1 MSKKN
6 RVKIKSAGSANTTL
20 LERLDRVER
29 LLGTVVGEDQL
40 NLRFCVE
47 SWRLTSE
54 HALRQNAQLKRQQQE
69 LTLMGGFCAKNME
82 LYQTYLAEVKAK
94 MIEQQKAAQEPLPP
108 APPTPAS
115 AAVPPQTA
123 SSAPAPH
130 THPGMEAKLGVPPG
144 HVIVDKPVP
153 LPKDFPGPLTPENFE
168 EKGDK
173 LIDAAIALGFDEEKD
188 LKGKTAGEI
197 LEMVRLREKEMTEQ
211 KET

>member
-6 RVKIKSAGSANTTL
+6 RVVEQKMKSAGSANTTL
-20 LERLDRVER
+20 LERLDLVER

-94 MIEQQKAAQEPLPP
+94 MIEQQKAAQAPLPP
-108 APPTPAS
+108 APPTPT
-115 AAVPPQTA
+115 AVPVAPTPIEAKNNAPTPQAIDTPKDPA
-123 SSAPAPH
+123 EKVPPNETPAP
-130 THPGMEAKLGVPPG
+130 
-144 HVIVDKPVP
+144 
-153 LPKDFPGPLTPENFE
+153 KD
-168 EKGDK
+168 
-173 LIDAAIALGFDEEKD
+173 
-188 LKGKTAGEI
+188 
-197 LEMVRLREKEMTEQ
+197 
-211 KET
+211 